1 MLIYSNCQRQRSMR
15 EIYRE
20 YEDKPGHLARRF
32 QQIAVAVFQTE
43 MDAIG
48 SDITPVQ
55 YAALAAVAA
64 MPGIDQ
70 ATLAGEIAFDRTTI
84 TGVIDRLEA
93 KGLMSRQ
100 VSAKD
105 RRARVLAITPDGQT
119 MLERIRPAVEAAQH
133 QMTRGLTAEET
144 ETLMHLL
151 HKAVDNAN
159 ALSRAPKRT

>member
-1 MLIYSNCQRQRSMR
+1 MH
-15 EIYRE
+15 EIYRD

-32 QQIAVAVFQTE
+32 QQIAVAVFQAE

-64 MPGIDQ
+64 LPGIDQ

-100 VSAKD
+100 VNAKD
-105 RRARVLAITPDGQT
+105 RRARVLAITPEGLA
-119 MLERIRPAVEAAQH
+119 MLERIRPGVEAAQG
-133 QMTRGLTAEET
+133 QLTRGLSGQET

-151 HKAVDNAN
+151 RKAVDTAN
-159 ALSRAPKRT
+159 DLSRAPKRS

>member
-1 MLIYSNCQRQRSMR
+1 MH
-15 EIYRE
+15 EIYRD

-32 QQIAVAVFQTE
+32 QQIAVAVFQAE

-64 MPGIDQ
+64 LPGIDQ

-93 KGLMSRQ
+93 KGLVSRQ
-100 VSAKD
+100 VNAKD
-105 RRARVLAITPDGQT
+105 RRARVLAITPEGLA
-119 MLERIRPAVEAAQH
+119 MLERIRPGVEAAQG
-133 QMTRGLTAEET
+133 QLTRGLSAQET

-151 HKAVDNAN
+151 RKAVDTAN
-159 ALSRAPKRT
+159 DLSRAPKRG